1 MLDPAKAW
9 PPDRYLAADQGGVR
23 LDLGAVVVDAELL
36 LSDAAHAAELLDRH
50 DAEAARE
57 VLAHVDA
64 LYRGDA
70 FEEEADEWSDGLR
83 EEVRAAWGRSV
94 RRLANLHLR
103 EGRGPE
109 ALGLFTRL
117 LGIDPYDEQVHRRL
131 VTGLVRA
138 GRHGE
143 ARRAFE
149 RWQLAMQEI
158 DAPAP
163 DPRLLEPE
171 PCRPP
176 GAASF

>member
-1 MLDPAKAW
+1 MPSCCWPTPSTLRSCSTATTPRPPA
-9 PPDRYLAADQGGVR
+9 
-23 LDLGAVVVDAELL
+23 
-36 LSDAAHAAELLDRH
+36 
-50 DAEAARE
+50 E
-57 VLAHVDA
+57 VLTHVDA

-70 FEEEADEWSDGLR
+70 FEDEVAEWSDGLR
-83 EEVRAAWGRSV
+83 EDVRAAWGRSV
-94 RRLANLHLR
+94 RRLANLQLR

-149 RWQLAMQEI
+149 RWQLR
-158 DAPAP
+158 D
-163 DPRLLEPE
+163 
-171 PCRPP
+171 
-176 GAASF
+176 GATSTLRRRIHACSNRTSATNGTGAF